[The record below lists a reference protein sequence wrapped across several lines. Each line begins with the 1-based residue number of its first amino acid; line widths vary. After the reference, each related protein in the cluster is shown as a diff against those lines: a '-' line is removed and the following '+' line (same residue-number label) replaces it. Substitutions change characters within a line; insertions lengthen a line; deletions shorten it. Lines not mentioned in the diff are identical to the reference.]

1 MKVKKTVKRTLAFV
15 LAAMLT
21 AGTAVIPASAEEFPD
36 DAFQDEFFQGNDTQG
51 DSVQDDIGQ
60 DDAQEDN
67 AQDEWQEPETT
78 VSGVRATLKP
88 SEYIRDMDWGYFSE
102 APDSGSWIG
111 RMELPD
117 FAVNL
122 YNTLAAGSD
131 NDGVDD
137 ILIEDSV
144 FTEEQALT
152 VSYSNGKQDVF
163 NGIEVLNLTYDAK
176 MEDEEW
182 EAIQENICQAFN
194 AFRLDYPGVFWL
206 KDSLKVTRVLTE
218 QTDETGAAYYNYQ
231 VYLLLKNY
239 GRKYDIRSK
248 KYQSAEAIRA
258 VMTERDTSLQE
269 VLAGLASDN
278 TADAITYFKDNLKVL
293 AKSMGSSKDNTARAL
308 KMLCDNAGI
317 PCILAS
323 GAGGALE
330 AYMAVDGSWLATDEI
345 EEMLAAQKKAAEEQA
360 KAAEEAVKQEN
371 EKKEAEQK
379 QVAAQPAMRQ
389 ARTMTAAQAAS
400 SPTARIDDTTGAWLL
415 DGNPATPM
423 EVAEALTEEIGE
435 KVFGNLWTSILR
447 CSPTSTRVSYK
458 ASDTN
463 TVTDLTYNL
472 QIQTGASYPEAGA
485 QKFYIRYVS
494 ASQPAVNGL
503 IEGQKIIERREI
515 TASIGSGSGGLKY
528 DRTYGTDTI
537 DGFVQRKNTK
547 VQLANTASTSAP
559 NSTVTAVPQITNWT
573 EPTADSP
580 DRGEVDVQLS
590 LQGEGVSNYVL
601 KNPTLSGVPY
611 YYVHE
616 VLTDM
621 NAIEVD
627 LNEDEYIYTGAEF
640 YPTVEEV
647 RMNGQVVTPNVDYT
661 IDYGSNKTHP
671 TVTDNNSMEPSEF
684 ADTTYVEIRPLRT
697 SWKYWWNEDTLK
709 KRVPYTIKRAEWTVK
724 QLPEPDKTRYGN
736 SKKLDLSKY
745 MPSDAGIVSARP
757 INLNVIQSAEPE
769 SQNGSVLIYTVKEDR
784 TLPGSTGEIEVSIQ
798 SLRDYEN
805 YIFTVTVEVLDR
817 MEQEE
822 FRFQQEVMK
831 LQRGKE
837 GSVAAEA
844 VEGSDV
850 EYESSDYTI
859 VNVDKK
865 TGKITAGKKEG
876 SATITATATAVGE
889 YKPKTIECTI
899 KVVPKDNTITTLS
912 AGEQGD
918 YQYKLEIE
926 KRNAKEKEPVIIAG
940 KDWSEIEDDLQKE
953 INDCD
958 SAIPN
963 ENIEFYDVT
972 LLRRL
977 IDLDDAEGDR
987 NFDWEV
993 VDTDDEFP
1001 DGIDITMP
1009 YPESRKDKVNK
1020 TSFAIAH
1027 MFTERIDGHNP
1038 GDTEG
1043 WKDAD
1048 IERVSD
1054 GLQFTV
1060 TGLSPIAVGWG
1071 PIRNDQDSFKFEYE
1085 AMKLPLSGTTSLAV
1099 KSPVEGDIIYRTS
1112 DPNVVNVSDNGVVRA
1127 VGEGRA
1133 TITATAP
1140 ENDDYRGK
1148 TIHCDITVIPR
1159 ESTASFTAYE
1169 FTQGSYR
1176 YKLEIEKGISQ
1187 SFANLPGVGTAE
1199 IEQRLKTCILDDV
1212 DKAIGENIGIYDI
1225 RLYRRPSDAN
1235 STEASKEF
1243 NWELVDTEVEFPAD
1257 GLEITVPYPEGRGS
1271 DKAAKTSYAAVH
1283 MFTETI
1289 NGKMPGE
1296 MEIRT
1301 NDAIEKTTDGLKF
1314 LVNGLSPIAVGWA
1327 PIREEQPGFKLEYDV
1342 RKIIESDEFSLGL
1355 VAVEG
1360 STVIYE
1366 TEDPDIVDIDEEGNV
1381 YAIGEGRTTI
1391 RAIASGTED
1400 YLPATVTCDFI
1411 VIPEESV
1418 VDFTEEF
1425 TKSGKTYKLEI
1436 EKGLSMYPTESL
1448 EKDSS
1453 EIDEELRQAILKL
1466 NSAIPEENIE
1476 VYDVALYKKAED
1488 SYSWELVDD
1497 KEFPSKLA
1505 ITLPYPEGRDG
1516 DNSAYTVAH
1525 MFSEKV
1531 NGKKPGKIESWTGK
1545 KVKTTDNGI
1554 SVTVTGLSPF
1564 AVGWEEVTPTPDN
1577 PTNPDDPTNPD
1588 NPTNPDDPAN
1598 PNDQNNNT
1606 GTNGNNTGTTG
1617 TNTGTTGRTATTGS
1631 SGATSGTTTG
1641 TGTKSAA
1648 TGDTNQV
1655 ILYIVLFAAAAAVLG
1670 IVFAVRRK
1678 RK

>member
-51 DSVQDDIGQ
+51 DSVQDDMGQ

-67 AQDEWQEPETT
+67 AQNEWQEPETT

-194 AFRLDYPGVFWL
+194 AFLLDYPGVFWL

-330 AYMAVDGSWLATDEI
+330 TYMAVDGSWLATDEI

-389 ARTMTAAQAAS
+389 ARTMTAAQAAA
-400 SPTARIDDTTGAWLL
+400 SPTAYASPRVAGQFYINGAEADEAQVLAATITQNKDESIYGNAWGRILTINNSSAFTNITYKDTTGTYNVVGAERSTAGVGDYPSAGTSTCPIAYKISGGVGVVTIDATWEIETRKTSVDISNFSGTRTYGNTTVTL
-415 DGNPATPM
+415 DSAKLKYTNPATFTG
-423 EVAEALTEEIGE
+423 AGAIEASLTPDTSNI
-435 KVFGNLWTSILR
+435 VNGNRTGYI
-447 CSPTSTRVSYK
+447 PV
-458 ASDTN
+458 
-463 TVTDLTYNL
+463 TVTLTGNSAINYEFIDTQNN
-472 QIQTGASYPEAGA
+472 TYD
-485 QKFYIRYVS
+485 YVNKS
-494 ASQPAVNGL
+494 
-503 IEGQKIIERREI
+503 
-515 TASIGSGSGGLKY
+515 
-528 DRTYGTDTI
+528 TI
-537 DGFVQRKNTK
+537 
-547 VQLANTASTSAP
+547 
-559 NSTVTAVPQITNWT
+559 
-573 EPTADSP
+573 
-580 DRGEVDVQLS
+580 
-590 LQGEGVSNYVL
+590 VL
-601 KNPTLSGVPY
+601 KNVPY
-611 YYVHE
+611 STLPQQITYNNFTVALEPEDGFIYDGGRKTPTKITVTKDGDE
-616 VLTDM
+616 LVENQDYTVQYGTNLTE
-621 NAIEVD
+621 AT
-627 LNEDEYIYTGAEF
+627 EDED
-640 YPTVEEV
+640 V
-647 RMNGQVVTPNVDYT
+647 
-661 IDYGSNKTHP
+661 
-671 TVTDNNSMEPSEF
+671 NNPK
-684 ADTTYVEIRPLRT
+684 TYVRILPSSK
-697 SWKYWWNEDTLK
+697 SWKYTWDPNSVDVVKTYVIKKAEYEYSEADVSDTAM
-709 KRVPYTIKRAEWTVK
+709 YGG
-724 QLPEPDKTRYGN
+724 DKTI
-736 SKKLDLSKY
+736 DLSDY
-745 MPSDAGIVSARP
+745 MPKDASVITDALVLSGSENIVENLEWNNSTLTYQVVDDSSLADKAEGRIRVTIGKSP
-757 INLNVIQSAEPE
+757 NYKEYYIYLNVNVIDK
-769 SQNGSVLIYTVKEDR
+769 L
-784 TLPGSTGEIEVSIQ
+784 
-798 SLRDYEN
+798 
-805 YIFTVTVEVLDR
+805 
-817 MEQEE
+817 EQED
-822 FRFQQEVMK
+822 FRFEYEFMK
-831 LQRGKE
+831 LPKRE
-837 GSVAAEA
+837 SGSVAVSG
-844 VEGSDV
+844 VEGSQV
-850 EYESSDYTI
+850 TYESSRPDI
-859 VNVDKK
+859 VNVDPK
-865 TGKITAGKKEG
+865 TGQLTAREVGE
-876 SATITATATAVGE
+876 ATITAKATGVGD
-889 YKPKTIECTI
+889 YKPKTIKCKIQVIPQKSPKPTYSQ
-899 KVVPKDNTITTLS
+899 VV
-912 AGEQGD
+912 EQGE

-926 KRNAKEKEPVIIAG
+926 KGISQKPTNLSMEIA
-940 KDWSEIEDDLQKE
+940 DIENSLREEVKSR
-953 INDCD
+953 D
-958 SAIPN
+958 SAITD

-977 IDLDDAEGDR
+977 IDLGDADGDR
-987 NFDWEV
+987 SFDWEL
-993 VDTDDEFP
+993 VDTEDEFP
-1001 DGIDITMP
+1001 NGIAVTLP
-1009 YPESRKDKVNK
+1009 CPESRKDKVNK

-1027 MFTERIDGHNP
+1027 MFTEKINDQTP
-1038 GDTEG
+1038 GTIEG
-1043 WKDAD
+1043 WSDAD
-1048 IERVSD
+1048 IDKVNVGSNVE
-1054 GLQFTV
+1054 LQFTV

-1085 AMKLPLSGTTSLAV
+1085 AMKIPLTGTTSLAV
-1099 KSPVEGDIIYRTS
+1099 KSPVEGDVKYTS
-1112 DPNVVNVSDNGVVRA
+1112 NNTDAVTVSADGTIRA
-1127 VGEGRA
+1127 VDIGRA
-1133 TITATAP
+1133 TITAIAP

-1148 TIHCDITVIPR
+1148 EIYCDIIVIPR
-1159 ESTASFTAYE
+1159 TSTASFTSE
-1169 FTQGSYR
+1169 FTEGGYR
-1176 YKLEIEKGISQ
+1176 YKLEMEKGISQ
-1187 SFANLPGVGTAE
+1187 CPANLADVGVPE
-1199 IEQRLKTCILDDV
+1199 IERRLKERLLTIDP
-1212 DKAIGENIGIYDI
+1212 GTPEENIGIYDMT
-1225 RLYRRPSDAN
+1225 LYRRPADAN
-1235 STEASKEF
+1235 SPEASKIV
-1243 NWELVDTEVEFPAD
+1243 NWEIVDTEEEFPIG
-1257 GLEITVPYPEGRGS
+1257 GLEITVPYPEGRGA
-1271 DKAAKTSYAAVH
+1271 DKAAKTSYTAVH
-1283 MFTETI
+1283 MFTENI
-1289 NGKMPGE
+1289 NGSIPGE
-1296 MEIRT
+1296 MESRS
-1301 NDAIEKTTDGLKF
+1301 NDAIEKTADGLKF
-1314 LVNGLSPIAVGWA
+1314 MVNGLSPIAIGWG
-1327 PIREEQPGFKLEYDV
+1327 PIREVQPGFKLEYDV
-1342 RKIIESDEFSLGL
+1342 RKIVESEEMALGL

-1366 TEDPDIVDIDEEGNV
+1366 TDDPDIVDIDEEGNV

-1545 KVKTTDNGI
+1545 KVKTTDNGL

-1655 ILYIVLFAAAAAVLG
+1655 ILYIVLFAAAAVVLG

>member
-51 DSVQDDIGQ
+51 DSVQDDMGQ

-67 AQDEWQEPETT
+67 AQNEWQEPGTT

-371 EKKEAEQK
+371 EKKEEEQK

-389 ARTMTAAQAAS
+389 ARVMTAAEAAS
-400 SPTARIDDTTGAWLL
+400 SPTAYASARAATDGQFFIDGSTTPASEAEVLARIVSLQTDA
-415 DGNPATPM
+415 N
-423 EVAEALTEEIGE
+423 GE
-435 KVFGNLWTSILR
+435 DYAVFGTSWQKILKVETGYNTGVEYQPVNGNKVAVAFQLQR
-447 CSPTSTRVSYK
+447 LGDSWYPSAGEGREYSLSFTSENGAVKSSIIGKQDIRQREL
-458 ASDTN
+458 
-463 TVTDLTYNL
+463 TVTKGNL
-472 QIQTGASYPEAGA
+472 SYQRVYRTETFELMPN
-485 QKFYIRYVS
+485 VS
-494 ASQPAVNGL
+494 AN
-503 IEGQKIIERREI
+503 I
-515 TASIGSGSGGLKY
+515 
-528 DRTYGTDTI
+528 
-537 DGFVQRKNTK
+537 N
-547 VQLANTASTSAP
+547 NTAPSDVPASER
-559 NSTVTAVPQITNWT
+559 TVTA
-573 EPTADSP
+573 EPTVIKDENVTNT
-580 DRGEVDVQLS
+580 GEIGLLNGNINVSVTLKGS
-590 LQGEGVSNYVL
+590 GASNYVIAGTGGQ
-601 KNPTLSGVPY
+601 NTIELSGIPY
-611 YYVHE
+611 SCRAQKLESDILE
-616 VLTDM
+616 VQL
-621 NAIEVD
+621 EP
-627 LNEDEYIYTGAEF
+627 GEF
-640 YPTVEEV
+640 TYDGNKKEPKVTVSI
-647 RMNGQVVTPNVDYT
+647 NGELMSQSVDYSVNYGGDPVNATLPDSIATVQIFPGNTPRKYDWKDVEVKRTYNILKADYEAEGSVSDT
-661 IDYGSNKTHP
+661 I
-671 TVTDNNSMEPSEF
+671 
-684 ADTTYVEIRPLRT
+684 
-697 SWKYWWNEDTLK
+697 
-709 KRVPYTIKRAEWTVK
+709 
-724 QLPEPDKTRYGN
+724 RYG
-736 SKKLDLSKY
+736 KVKEIDLSPY
-745 MPSDAGIVSARP
+745 MPSDAS
-757 INLNVIQSAEPE
+757 IQSATILDSNIIRDAAPAA
-769 SQNGSVLIYTVKEDR
+769 SNSA
-784 TLPGSTGEIEVSIQ
+784 TLQYEVVNDPKFVDQEGTINVSIGG
-798 SLRDYEN
+798 SRN
-805 YIFTVTVEVLDR
+805 YNNYAILVNIKVLDKL
-817 MEQEE
+817 EQED
-822 FRFQQEVMK
+822 FRFQQDTMK
-831 LQRGKE
+831 LPKKE
-837 GSVAAEA
+837 TASVAVQA
-844 VEGSDV
+844 VEGSTV
-850 EYESSDYTI
+850 TYKSSDSSIVSVKNNGTI
-859 VNVDKK
+859 
-865 TGKITAGKKEG
+865 TGVSEG
-876 SATITATATAVGE
+876 EATITAEATEVGDYKKKTITCKVRVIPQKSTVTTSPVVEQGE
-889 YKPKTIECTI
+889 Y
-899 KVVPKDNTITTLS
+899 
-912 AGEQGD
+912 
-918 YQYKLEIE
+918 QYRLEIE
-926 KRNAKEKEPVIIAG
+926 KGISQKPANLSMEIADIEKRLRE
-940 KDWSEIEDDLQKE
+940 EIKTR
-953 INDCD
+953 D
-958 SAIPN
+958 SAIAD
-963 ENIEFYDVT
+963 ENIDFYDVS
-972 LLRRL
+972 LFRRL
-977 IDLDDAEGDR
+977 IDLDDAQGDR
-987 NFDWEV
+987 NSDWEIV
-993 VDTDDEFP
+993 NSDEKFP
-1001 DGIDITMP
+1001 NGIAVTMP

-1020 TSFAIAH
+1020 TSFAVAH
-1027 MFTERIDGHNP
+1027 MFTEGIDQNP
-1038 GDTEG
+1038 GTIEG
-1043 WKDAD
+1043 WNDAD
-1048 IERVSD
+1048 IDKTND

-1071 PIRNDQDSFKFEYE
+1071 PIRNDQNSFKFEYE
-1085 AMKLPLSGTTSLAV
+1085 AMKLPVSGTTSLAV
-1099 KSPVEGDIIYRTS
+1099 KSPVDGDITYRSS
-1112 DPNVVNVSDNGVVRA
+1112 DTDVVTVSANGAVRA
-1127 VGEGRA
+1127 VGLGHA
-1133 TITATAP
+1133 TITAVAP

-1159 ESTASFTAYE
+1159 ESTASFTTYE
-1169 FTQGSYR
+1169 FTEGGYR

-1187 SFANLPGVGTAE
+1187 FFANLPELGAAE
-1199 IEQRLKTCILDDV
+1199 IEQRMKEQILAV
-1212 DKAIGENIGIYDI
+1212 DSEIRENIGIYDI
-1225 RLYRRPSDAN
+1225 RLYRRPTDAN

-1243 NWELVDTEVEFPAD
+1243 NWELVDTEEEFPVD
-1257 GLEITVPYPEGRGS
+1257 GLEITVPYPEGRGA
-1271 DKAAKTSYAAVH
+1271 DKAAKTSYTAVH

-1296 MEIRT
+1296 MEIRS

-1545 KVKTTDNGI
+1545 KVKTTDNGL